1 MEKLTSTVQFVEPNG
16 TYGSPNGNTFNK
28 YKVSFANGDQLNFL
42 AKGEFKKKIGE
53 EATYEK
59 NAQYNSGKLVYE
71 QPKQTFA
78 PRPQAKSDDVQKL
91 IVRQSSASTA
101 ATFLKNN
108 NVEPS
113 AEEIINLARQIEQYV
128 YNG

>member
-59 NAQYNSGKLVYE
+59 NSQYNSGKLVYE
-71 QPKQTFA
+71 QPKQFTNNSFA
-78 PRPQAKSDDVQKL
+78 PKAQGKSDE
-91 IVRQSSASTA
+91 VRS
-101 ATFLKNN
+101 
-108 NVEPS
+108 
-113 AEEIINLARQIEQYV
+113 
-128 YNG
+128 